1 MFRGMIKPREGL
13 AIHLFLRK
21 MAVIQTISRDIMNF
35 KICYGNQNTFQVTHF
50 IVGNK
55 AKGRISK
62 RVFQEKSSEK
72 RTSFGLLP
80 TLWPDSIH
88 LDAGDAKKNS

>member
-62 RVFQEKSSEK
+62 RVFQENKARQIFRK
-72 RTSFGLLP
+72 TNLFWLI
-80 TLWPDSIH
+80 TDVM
-88 LDAGDAKKNS
+88 A

>member
-50 IVGNK
+50 IVGN
-55 AKGRISK
+55 
-62 RVFQEKSSEK
+62 
-72 RTSFGLLP
+72 
-80 TLWPDSIH
+80 
-88 LDAGDAKKNS
+88 